1 MSPKES
7 NKNESNKRV
16 IVPLRHYGRFVA
28 AVVVLFLLGAILLSV
43 ARNDKVKWGEVGHIV
58 WSINTLKG
66 VWVTVLLTTIAMV
79 AGLFLG
85 TLSATAGLSK
95 NPVLRAV
102 SLGFT
107 WFFRGTPL
115 LVQILF
121 WFNLALFFPF
131 IGPWDT
137 NRLISS
143 FTAAAL
149 ALSLN
154 EGAYMSEIVRTGIQA
169 IDHGQTEAS
178 QSLGLSPIQTL
189 RKVVLPQA
197 MRIIIPPTG
206 NETISMLKST
216 SLVYV
221 IGSVYD
227 LLTRLQIAYKPK
239 FLIIEYLFGAS
250 VWYLI
255 LTSVLSVGQHFIEK
269 RFGRGFDG
277 GKSGGKSGGNR
288 MLRFGKAAS

>member
-1 MSPKES
+1 M
-7 NKNESNKRV
+7 
-16 IVPLRHYGRFVA
+16 L
-28 AVVVLFLLGAILLSV
+28 
-43 ARNDKVKWGEVGHIV
+43 
-58 WSINTLKG
+58 
-66 VWVTVLLTTIAMV
+66 
-79 AGLFLG
+79 AGLVLG
-85 TLSATAGLSK
+85 TLSAIAGLSH
-95 NPVLRAV
+95 NVVLRSV
-102 SLGFT
+102 SRGFT

-131 IGPWDT
+131 IGPFDT
-137 NRLISS
+137 NKLISA

-178 QSLGLSPIQTL
+178 QSLGMSPAQTL
-189 RKVVLPQA
+189 RKVILPQA

-221 IGSVYD
+221 IGAVYD

-239 FLIIEYLFGAS
+239 FLVIEYLFGAS
-250 VWYLI
+250 FWYLVLTTI
-255 LTSVLSVGQHFIEK
+255 LSIGQHFIEK
-269 RFGRGFDG
+269 RYGRGFDG
-277 GKSGGKSGGNR
+277 GRTSNKSVR
-288 MLRFGKAAS
+288 TLRIGLLR

>member
-1 MSPKES
+1 MSSSDKQ
-7 NKNESNKRV
+7 

-28 AVVVLFLLGAILLSV
+28 AVVVLFLLGALVISV
-43 ARNDKVKWGEVGHIV
+43 AANRKVQWGEVGHII
-58 WSINTLKG
+58 WSFNTLRG
-66 VWVTVLLTTIAMV
+66 VWVTVLLTGIAML
-79 AGLFLG
+79 AGLVLG
-85 TLSATAGLSK
+85 TLSAIAGLSH
-95 NPVLRAV
+95 NVVLRSV
-102 SLGFT
+102 SRGFT

-131 IGPWDT
+131 IGPFDT
-137 NRLISS
+137 NKLISA

-178 QSLGLSPIQTL
+178 QSLGMSPAQTL
-189 RKVVLPQA
+189 RKVILPQA

-221 IGSVYD
+221 IGAVYD

-239 FLIIEYLFGAS
+239 FLVIEYLFGAS
-250 VWYLI
+250 FWYLVLTTI
-255 LTSVLSVGQHFIEK
+255 LSIGQHFIEK
-269 RFGRGFDG
+269 RYGRGFDG
-277 GKSGGKSGGNR
+277 GRTSNKSVR
-288 MLRFGKAAS
+288 TLRIGLLR

>member
-1 MSPKES
+1 MSS
-7 NKNESNKRV
+7 TDNITGRQ
-16 IVPLRHYGRFVA
+16 IVPLRHYGRFAA
-28 AVVVLFLLGAILLSV
+28 AVVVLFLLGALVLSIGRNEKVNWDTVGEIITSTNTLRGVWITILL
-43 ARNDKVKWGEVGHIV
+43 
-58 WSINTLKG
+58 
-66 VWVTVLLTTIAMV
+66 TVIAMF

-85 TLSATAGLSK
+85 TLSAVAGLSK
-95 NPVLRAV
+95 NVVLRSV

-121 WFNLALFFPF
+121 WYNLALFFPR

-137 NRLISS
+137 NEVIPA
-143 FTAAAL
+143 FAAAAL

-169 IDHGQTEAS
+169 IDPGQTEAA
-178 QSLGLSPIQTL
+178 QSLGLTPVQTL
-189 RKVVLPQA
+189 RRVVLPQA

-216 SLVYV
+216 SLVSV

-227 LLTRLQIAYKPK
+227 LLTRLQILYRPK
-239 FLIIEYLFGAS
+239 GLVIEYLFGAS
-250 VWYLI
+250 FWYLV
-255 LTSVLSVGQHFIEK
+255 LTTIFSVGQHFIEK
-269 RFGRGFDG
+269 RYGRGFDRPQSSSSSPKRLLG
-277 GKSGGKSGGNR
+277 
-288 MLRFGKAAS
+288 FGR